1 MNTNQIARIAGLV
14 GEPARAAM
22 LMELMDSR
30 SLTAQE
36 LAKAGNVTAQTASR
50 HLAQLVEA
58 GLLCV
63 EQRGRHRYHRLASAE
78 VARVLEGI
86 MQLAVKGAGSLRR
99 TVVTGPRDESMR
111 MARTCYDHIA
121 GRLGVA
127 IAERLIDDGA
137 IEFEDDA
144 GRVTSAAAAVLARWG
159 IDPAIA
165 APASTRSRRPHC
177 RPCLDWSERRPHLA
191 GQLGTQLC
199 SHCLDQGWLLRRS
212 GARSLAVT
220 PKGALAFQ
228 DILGHEAWRRVADG
242 ERTRTLNTA

>member
-36 LAKAGNVTAQTASR
+36 LARAGNVTAQTASR
-50 HLAQLVEA
+50 HLSLLVDA
-58 GLLCV
+58 DLLRV
-63 EQRGRHRYHRLASAE
+63 ERRGRHRYHRLASVE

-86 MQLAVKGAGSLRR
+86 MQLAVNGAGAPRR
-99 TVVTGPRDESMR
+99 AVVTGPRDESMR
-111 MARTCYDHIA
+111 MARSCYDHIA

-137 IEFEDDA
+137 IEFDDDA
-144 GRVTSAAAAVLARWG
+144 GRVTAAASAVLSRWG
-159 IDPAIA
+159 IDATRAAGA
-165 APASTRSRRPHC
+165 APSPRPQC

-191 GQLGTQLC
+191 GQLGTRLC
-199 SHCLDQGWLLRRS
+199 AHCLEQGWLLRRS
-212 GARSLAVT
+212 GSRALAVA
-220 PKGALAFQ
+220 PKGVVAFQ
-228 DILGHEAWRRVADG
+228 GILGHEAWRRVVDS
-242 ERTRTLNTA
+242 RS

>member
-1 MNTNQIARIAGLV
+1 MNTNQIAGVAGLV

-36 LAKAGNVTAQTASR
+36 LARAGHVTAQTASR
-50 HLAQLVEA
+50 HLARLVDA
-58 GLLCV
+58 GLLHV
-63 EQRGRHRYHRLASAE
+63 EQRGRHRYHRLASVD

-86 MQLAVKGAGSLRR
+86 MQLAVKGAGAPPRA
-99 TVVTGPRDESMR
+99 VVTGPRDESMR

-127 IAERLIDDGA
+127 IAERLVEEGA

-144 GRVTSAAAAVLARWG
+144 GRVTPAATAVLARWG
-159 IDPAIA
+159 FDPPLDPAGDPA
-165 APASTRSRRPHC
+165 ASARSRRPHC

-191 GQLGTQLC
+191 GQLGTRLC
-199 SHCLDQGWLLRRS
+199 SHCLQSGWLVRRS
-212 GARSLAVT
+212 GTRSLAVT
-220 PKGALAFQ
+220 PKGTLAFQ
-228 DILGHEAWRRVADG
+228 GILGHEAWRKVVGGVRA
-242 ERTRTLNTA
+242 